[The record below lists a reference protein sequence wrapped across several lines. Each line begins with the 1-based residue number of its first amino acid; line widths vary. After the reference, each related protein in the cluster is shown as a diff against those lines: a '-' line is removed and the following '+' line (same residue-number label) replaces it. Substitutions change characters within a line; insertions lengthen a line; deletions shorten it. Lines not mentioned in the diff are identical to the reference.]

1 MQISIN
7 SASSPK
13 REAKPPET
21 GKRPTPNVEVR
32 RPRDEVAKEWPPYE
46 QFVTTMKTKLAALIV
61 ALLSICLVA
70 RPSVMA
76 IGISIEIGDRPY
88 YDGPFFW
95 DEGYYW
101 VWIPGHWEDHHW
113 IHGHYVR
120 QGVFHIEHK
129 YEH

>member
-1 MQISIN
+1 
-7 SASSPK
+7 
-13 REAKPPET
+13 
-21 GKRPTPNVEVR
+21 
-32 RPRDEVAKEWPPYE
+32 
-46 QFVTTMKTKLAALIV
+46 MKTKLAALIV

-129 YEH
+129 YEHHHHKHHDHDEHHDKDHHDKDHHDKGHDHH

>member
-1 MQISIN
+1 MS
-7 SASSPK
+7 
-13 REAKPPET
+13 
-21 GKRPTPNVEVR
+21 VC
-32 RPRDEVAKEWPPYE
+32 
-46 QFVTTMKTKLAALIV
+46 
-61 ALLSICLVA
+61 LLA
-70 RPSVMA
+70 RPSAMA

-129 YEH
+129 YEHHHHKDHDKDHDHDEHHDKDHHDKGKDHHDKGHDHH